1 MVIDLALE
9 KGMRKSSRDLQLLE
23 KVNSE
28 EETFEKLDLNKDG
41 FIDKEEVF
49 KCRFLAVY
57 ISICSRRPVV

>member
-49 KCRFLAVY
+49 KSVPFPRSVHQHLQ
-57 ISICSRRPVV
+57 P